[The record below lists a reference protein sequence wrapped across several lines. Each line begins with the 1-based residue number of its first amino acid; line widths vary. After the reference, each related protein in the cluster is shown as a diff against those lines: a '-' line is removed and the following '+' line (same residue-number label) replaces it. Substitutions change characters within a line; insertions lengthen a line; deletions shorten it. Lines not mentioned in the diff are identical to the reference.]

1 MSAQGEHIFNAL
13 GDLAL
18 QLAVVLRG
26 RINPNAT
33 AERRTRALT
42 AIQRLETLAGQFIQ
56 SRNNAEFR
64 TASAGDSANDQRY
77 SRFAR
82 DTRSAVDRILPQ
94 YANNVIVSDGGST
107 HTRGYVEMTRFHR
120 DIEFYAIDTI
130 AKDSRLADFNGKKR
144 KEAEYLAWYNATREL
159 LSELYRALLDAAMA
173 VNATYIP

>member
-13 GDLAL
+13 GDLAEE
-18 QLAVVLRG
+18 LAGVLRG

-42 AIQRLETLAGQFIQ
+42 AIQRLETLAEQFIR
-56 SRNNAEFR
+56 SRNNTEFR
-64 TASAGDSANDQRY
+64 TASVGDPANDQRY

-82 DTRSAVDRILPQ
+82 DTRSAIDRILPQ
-94 YANNVIVSDGGST
+94 YVNEVIVSDGGST

-120 DIEFYAIDTI
+120 DITYYTVD
-130 AKDSRLADFNGKKR
+130 AKAQESRMGDFKGKKR
-144 KEAEYLAWYNATREL
+144 KEAEYVTWYNTTRDL